1 MNSKY
6 LVLLCLFLIQGCD
19 DESSE
24 NENKYTFNL
33 IQKNKDIWLASGI
46 KSYTFTYFSSPNDC
60 PTADPYPPVEITVI
74 NGSIDSI
81 YVVEFDV
88 FQEVENSHYLTMD
101 QIFENM
107 LENGNSIQGVP
118 SFDETLGYPVSYSI
132 DLSSAE
138 CDGKSVNISS
148 FI

>member
-1 MNSKY
+1 MNSKS
-6 LVLLCLFLIQGCD
+6 LVFLCLFLLQGCG
-19 DESSE
+19 DESTD
-24 NENKYTFNL
+24 NESKDTINL
-33 IQKNKDIWLASGI
+33 IQKNENIWLTSGI

-81 YVVEFDV
+81 YVVEFDE
-88 FQEVENSHYLTMD
+88 FQEVENTHYLTVD
-101 QIFENM
+101 QIFESM

-118 SFDETLGYPVSYSI
+118 SFDETWGYPVSYSI

-138 CDGKSVNISS
+138 CDGISVNISS